1 MSPTPPPFIH
11 QVSRGTLIIL
21 SGGQLRRGK
30 GGHEEQIPGG
40 GFTLM
45 PPFSL
50 RKRVESFTYALAGGR
65 ILLTTQHNA
74 WIHALATVLVVIIG
88 LALGVSRLEWALLVV
103 AIGSVWA
110 MESLNTAVE
119 LLADVV
125 SPQWRHEIGVVKDVA
140 AFGVL
145 VTACGAV
152 LIGLLVFLPHLVQL
166 VR

>member
-1 MSPTPPPFIH
+1 
-11 QVSRGTLIIL
+11 
-21 SGGQLRRGK
+21 
-30 GGHEEQIPGG
+30 
-40 GFTLM
+40 M

-50 RKRVESFTYALAGGR
+50 RKRAESFTHALVGGR
-65 ILLTTQHNA
+65 ILLATQHNA
-74 WIHALATVLVVIIG
+74 WIHAFATLLVVIIG
-88 LALGVSRLEWALLVV
+88 LALGITRLEWALLVV

-125 SPQWRHEIGVVKDVA
+125 SPQWRQEIGAVKDVA

-145 VTACGAV
+145 VVACGAV
-152 LIGLLVFLPHLVQL
+152 LIGLLVFLPYLVQL